1 MQVKANGIMLEVA
14 EHGPKDGSPLIL
26 IRGLG
31 TQMAHWPEEFV
42 QGFAALG
49 YRVVTF
55 DNRDVGL
62 SQRCPAEGVDGSA
75 QSILEAIAAGLP
87 PRPAYALDD
96 MARDVVGLMDALGIA
111 KAHIFGISMGG
122 GIAQILATEH
132 SDRLLSAMIV
142 MTRARLTGQG
152 SVELLLAK
160 PETEEEYIATS
171 LASDAAWGSPG
182 FPASEDYLRDQ
193 AKRAYARGAD
203 PEGVNRQLLA
213 TFSSGDRRDALRAVD
228 LPCYVIHGA
237 QDALIPPEAGEEIAA
252 LIPGAKLEVIE
263 GMGHVI
269 TPALAPLLVAKV
281 DDFIRTL

>member
-14 EHGPKDGSPLIL
+14 EHGPKDGTPLVL

-31 TQMAHWPEEFV
+31 TQMVHWPDEFV
-42 QGFAALG
+42 QGFAARG

-62 SQRCPAEGVDGSA
+62 SQRCPAEGVDGAA
-75 QSILEAIAAGLP
+75 QTILDEIAAGRP

-122 GIAQILATEH
+122 GIAQILAANH
-132 SDRLLSAMIV
+132 ADRLLSAMIV
-142 MTRARLTGQG
+142 MTRARFSGQG

-160 PETEEEYIATS
+160 PETEEEFIATA
-171 LASDAAWGSPG
+171 LAGDAAWGSPG
-182 FPASEDYLRDQ
+182 FPASQDYLTEQ
-193 AKRAYARGAD
+193 AKRAFARGAD

-213 TFSSGDRRDALRAVD
+213 TFNSGDRRDALRGVR

-237 QDALIPPEAGEEIAA
+237 QDTLIPPEAGEEIAA
-252 LIPGAKLEVIE
+252 LIPAAKLEVIE

-269 TPALAPLLVAKV
+269 TPALAPILVEKV
-281 DDFIRTL
+281 DAFIRAL